1 MGRNR
6 DRVEAGTGN
15 VFADLGYPDA
25 KERTVKVQLA
35 VEVNRVL
42 KERKLTQSKAADVL
56 GILQPHVSDLVR
68 YRLDRFSSERLMEFL
83 TRLGKSVEIRI
94 SERAPR
100 SREGVRVLHLV

>member
-1 MGRNR
+1 MAKKR
-6 DRVEAGTGN
+6 DQVDKGSGN

-35 VEVNRVL
+35 AEVNRVL

-56 GILQPHVSDLVR
+56 GIVQPHVSDLAR

-94 SERAPR
+94 SSRSPR
-100 SREGVRVLHLV
+100 SREGVRVSHLV